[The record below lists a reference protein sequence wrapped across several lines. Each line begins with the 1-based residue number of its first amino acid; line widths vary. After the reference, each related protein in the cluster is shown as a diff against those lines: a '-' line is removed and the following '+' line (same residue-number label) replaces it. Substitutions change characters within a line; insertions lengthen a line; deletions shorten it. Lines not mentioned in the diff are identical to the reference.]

1 MTTREFDGKICF
13 IVGGAS
19 GIGLATAH
27 ALAERG
33 AIVAIGDVREEDSL
47 PSLLVDVTRPEE
59 IRDAVAGILEL
70 HGRLDVAVNCAG
82 VGGARARTAEYPH
95 EVWNQVMAV
104 NLTGVFSCMQEQLK
118 AMVPNRSGVI
128 VNVASVAGI
137 TAFPNY
143 GAYTASKHGVVGLTK
158 AAAIEYATLGI
169 RINAICP
176 AYTRTPMMETML
188 TQREG
193 LEERLLG
200 RIPIGRFATAGE
212 IAESIV
218 YLCSSASGFMT
229 GQCLVLDGG
238 ITAE

>member
-1 MTTREFDGKICF
+1 MTTREFEGKICF

-27 ALAERG
+27 ALATRG
-33 AIVAIGDVREEDSL
+33 AIVAVGDIQDIDEL
-47 PSLLVDVTRPEE
+47 PSLIMDVTKPEE
-59 IRDAVAGILEL
+59 IRDAIAGILEL
-70 HGRLDVAVNCAG
+70 HGRLDIAVNCAG
-82 VGGARARTAEYPH
+82 VGGTRAATAEYPM
-95 EVWNQVMAV
+95 ETWNQVMAV
-104 NLTGVFSCMQEQLK
+104 NLTGVFTCMQEELK

-128 VNVASVAGI
+128 VNIASVAGV
-137 TAFPNY
+137 TAFPRY
-143 GAYTASKHGVVGLTK
+143 SAYTASKHGVVGLTK
-158 AAAIEYATLGI
+158 AAAVEYAPLGI

-176 AYTRTPMMETML
+176 AYTRTPLMEGML
-188 TQREG
+188 VQREG

-200 RIPIGRFATAGE
+200 RIPVGRFATAHE

-218 YLCSSASGFMT
+218 YLCSAASGFMT